1 MPIGCGGW
9 LVVNKKGRGS
19 AAMTVFMPRP
29 QFISGSY
36 KKETRKFGDRT
47 IEF

>member
-1 MPIGCGGW
+1 M
-9 LVVNKKGRGS
+9 VVKKKGRGS

-36 KKETRKFGDRT
+36 KKETEGKERRKFGDRT
-47 IEF
+47 IGF